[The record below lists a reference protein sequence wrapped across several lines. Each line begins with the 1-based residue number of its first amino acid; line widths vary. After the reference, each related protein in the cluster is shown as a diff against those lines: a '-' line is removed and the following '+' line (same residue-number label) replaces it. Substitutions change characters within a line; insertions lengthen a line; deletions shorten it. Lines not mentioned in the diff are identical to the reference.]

1 MLVPT
6 AVPEKEERKAKGR
19 RVSKPRTNSAP
30 EAASLSTASQAHTS
44 VAMMSQSLRSS
55 VSFLSRAVR
64 QQSPIVRRSFA
75 TTPTRRADPVQD
87 LYIRELAAYK
97 PSPRK
102 ANDAEGQVQKF
113 SPPAAPQS
121 PEEANISADLK
132 AYESQA
138 VEVEGQGQ
146 EAGQPTP
153 VEEDWLEMDEEKP
166 AAH

>member
-1 MLVPT
+1 MPNLEQMNDLLTRPT
-6 AVPEKEERKAKGR
+6 FFPN
-19 RVSKPRTNSAP
+19 P
-30 EAASLSTASQAHTS
+30 
-44 VAMMSQSLRSS
+44 
-55 VSFLSRAVR
+55 
-64 QQSPIVRRSFA
+64 
-75 TTPTRRADPVQD
+75 ADPVQD

-97 PSPRK
+97 PTPRK
-102 ANDAEGQVQKF
+102 ANDAEGHVQKF

-121 PEEANISADLK
+121 PEEANITAELK

>member
-19 RVSKPRTNSAP
+19 RGSKPRTK
-30 EAASLSTASQAHTS
+30 LSS
-44 VAMMSQSLRSS
+44 RSS
-55 VSFLSRAVR
+55 QPVDSQLSPYLRRDDVPVSFLSRAVR

-75 TTPTRRADPVQD
+75 TTPIRRADPVQD

-97 PSPRK
+97 PTPRK